1 MTKNPVKD
9 VGGRRLT
16 YRLHKALPGSKL
28 IITEK
33 AGHVMSEKPT
43 EKELIKAMKELE
55 NLEI

>member
-1 MTKNPVKD
+1 MLCPPLNA
-9 VGGRRLT
+9 

-33 AGHVMSEKPT
+33 AGHAMSEKPT
-43 EKELIKAMKELE
+43 EKELIKAMKDLE